1 MLMRLFNTIVLG
13 VSIPTLAFASFLG
26 DPTTIKGGGTGLS
39 TVPSAGQILIG
50 NAGGTAYAL
59 ALMSGGATMSST
71 GVVTLGNSAVTG
83 QALTGYSAGSG
94 TVSATDSI
102 LQAIQKIVGNLANY
116 LPLAGGTMSGAI
128 NMGSFNITNLLD
140 PTSAQMAA
148 TKNYVD
154 VAISNESVA
163 KDASNYATTAA
174 LVAVTYNNG
183 SSGVGATLTEVG
195 TGALSV
201 DGGSPSVGQRVL
213 VKNQVSTF
221 QNGIYVVTVAG
232 SGIAA
237 FVLTRSSDYNQAS
250 EALAGAS
257 TYVLSG
263 TVNGATTW
271 QQSSANV
278 VTMGTDAITFA
289 QTAGPGSITAGTGI
303 TVTGSSVAIT
313 NTAVTAGS
321 YTSANITVNAQG
333 QITAAANGSGGGGGS
348 AMAVLTKTAN
358 YTVVTGDF
366 TGTRLMVECNGS
378 SLMTITLPAA
388 SNTGYDLFVK
398 NIGTAEC
405 DVTAAGSDTID
416 GDTTLQLVPGGKPR
430 MGNEF
435 IADGSALWN
444 VF

>member
-1 MLMRLFNTIVLG
+1 MKKVISGILLSWL
-13 VSIPTLAFASFLG
+13 IPSLAFATFLG
-26 DPTTIKGGGTGLS
+26 NPQKVVHGGTGDNVL
-39 TVPSAGQILIG
+39 PSSGQIALG
-50 NAGGTAYAL
+50 NGSSIYAPTT
-59 ALMSGGATMSST
+59 MSGGATISSS
-71 GVVTLGNSAVTG
+71 GVVTLTNASVTG
-83 QALTGYSAGSG
+83 SVLTGYVSGAG
-94 TVSATDSI
+94 TVAATDSI
-102 LQAIQKIVGNLANY
+102 LQAIQKLNGNSANY

-163 KDASNYATTAA
+163 KDASNYSTTAA
-174 LVAVTYNNG
+174 LPAVIYNNG
-183 SSGVGATLTEVG
+183 SSGVGATLTGVAA
-195 TGALSV
+195 GALSV
-201 DGGSPSVGQRVL
+201 DGSSPAVGQRIL
-213 VKNQVSTF
+213 VKNQVSSF
-221 QNGIYVVTVAG
+221 QNGIYVVTAAG
-232 SGIAA
+232 SGIAV

-348 AMAVLTKTAN
+348 AMAVLTKTSN
-358 YTVVTGDF
+358 YTVTTGDF
-366 TGTRLMVECNGS
+366 TGARLLLKCNGTS
-378 SLMTITLPAA
+378 PMTITLPAA

-405 DVTAAGSDTID
+405 DVAPAGSDTID
-416 GDTTLQLVPGGKPR
+416 GDTLLQIIPGGLPR
-430 MGNEF
+430 SGNEL
-435 IADGSALWN
+435 ISDGGSLWN
-444 VF
+444 IF